1 MQAEQYA
8 LHADIETRHWWF
20 AARRR
25 IVERL
30 VERLVPPSRDSI
42 VLDVGCGTGANV
54 AAFADRY
61 ACRGMDSSPDA
72 IEHARSRF
80 PSVEFAC
87 EADFARRT
95 DWLERANVVLL
106 MDVLEHV
113 EDDFLFLSRMLA
125 PLAPGTKVLITVPAD
140 GRLWTAHDE
149 SFGHWR
155 RYDLA
160 RLAATWNGL
169 AVSERLHSAYNA
181 RLYPVIRAVRAVTS
195 ARGKTAGRA
204 GTDFSM
210 PPAFANRWLED
221 LFAGECARLERAL
234 DRGGPAYSHGASLI
248 AVLERRPGTITP
260 RARPAS
266 IQPDVHRPAAHGS

>member
-25 IVERL
+25 IVKRLIERL
-30 VERLVPPSRDSI
+30 SPPSRDTV

-54 AAFADRY
+54 AAFTDGY

-80 PSVEFAC
+80 PAVEFAC
-87 EADFARRT
+87 ETDFTRRT

-113 EDDFLFLSRMLA
+113 EDDFLFLSQMLA
-125 PLAPGTKVLITVPAD
+125 PLAPGAKVLITVPAD

-155 RYDLA
+155 RYDLE
-160 RLAATWNGL
+160 RLAATWHGL
-169 AVSERLHSAYNA
+169 AVGERLLSGYNA

-195 ARGKTAGRA
+195 ARGKALGRA

-210 PPAFANRWLED
+210 PPAFANRMLENF
-221 LFAGECARLERAL
+221 FAGESAPLERSL
-234 DRGGPAYSHGASLI
+234 DRGRPAYRHGASLI
-248 AVLERRPGTITP
+248 AVLERREGALPP
-260 RARPAS
+260 RTRPAS
-266 IQPDVHRPAAHGS
+266 IARDLHRPTAHAS